1 MKLLFLATTCLWLCG
16 THAAYLSIEDHSTPW
31 TSFHDIT
38 HEGLLLT
45 PPPHDSD
52 AHYLCDVM
60 IENHETFQISV
71 HSESPD
77 NWIATPMAET
87 DLPAEYVTLI
97 NEHLKTSTGLPTGTL
112 NRARSSPRPHSHYGS
127 PSSTAPIISCKPH
140 INQRPTSFL
149 HQRVGFMHL
158 IDLLSI
164 LGVGFFAAAM
174 SGAAAVLRRRDHLKR
189 RPVTVMDIKCASRL
203 LDHLHELPSVD
214 NRVETEYVFNYLQ
227 SKLR

>member
-1 MKLLFLATTCLWLCG
+1 MKLLILATTCLLLCG

-45 PPPHDSD
+45 PPPHDLD
-52 AHYLCDVM
+52 AHYICDVV
-60 IENHETFQISV
+60 IENKDAFQISV

-77 NWIATPMAET
+77 NWIATPMTEK

-97 NEHLKTSTGLPTGTL
+97 NDHLKASTGLPTGTS
-112 NRARSSPRPHSHYGS
+112 NRAHPPPRAHYG
-127 PSSTAPIISCKPH
+127 SSTAPMISCKRH
-140 INQRPTSFL
+140 INQRPASL
-149 HQRVGFMHL
+149 MHQRVGFMHL

-189 RPVTVMDIKCASRL
+189 RPVTVLDAKYASRL

-214 NRVETEYVFNYLQ
+214 NRVETEYVLNYLQ